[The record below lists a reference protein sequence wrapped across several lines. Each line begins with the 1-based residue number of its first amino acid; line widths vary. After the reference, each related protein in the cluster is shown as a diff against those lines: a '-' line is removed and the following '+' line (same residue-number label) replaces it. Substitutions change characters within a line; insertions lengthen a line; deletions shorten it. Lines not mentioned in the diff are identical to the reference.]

1 MSAPSRQIAV
11 VHFPQLALMC
21 CPAGH
26 RAGVGVVVDE
36 EKPSPSAP
44 PFVVRGV
51 LRLAAVAPDLRSQGV
66 QAGMRIIDAQRYA
79 PALSVQVVRRS
90 AMTAELQAVTELLLA
105 FTPLVEPMTSSS
117 SSSSSSVAL
126 DLTGITSSTE
136 ILTAVETLLASLGH
150 EVVVAMSP
158 GKRLSLA
165 LARDMAQRPE
175 RYGRRRRLVVAVSQ
189 VSRAIAHLDVGAL
202 GLEPEIVEGL
212 RALGVHQGQTLRT
225 LVPAGASARLLAA
238 ARPVLRLLSGE
249 DHEPL
254 KAWRP
259 PERIEERF
267 VVDDAIDLLE
277 PLLFVLKTPC
287 ERLCRRVVARS
298 AKVAEV
304 RLTLQGRDLTPFSLS
319 LAFPDPVSLPAVL
332 LQALGVR
339 LGVTGVPGPV
349 EVLTLCAV
357 RMAEGRARQSDAFF
371 VDDAPPEVLSALL
384 VELEDAEAG
393 CLVHEPAML
402 PEQMTSLCWP
412 PPKHT
417 KKSKHASS
425 SLLGSS
431 SALSSASASASA
443 SQLPSEG
450 KRLEALADGGR
461 FMAGWPWPVRVL
473 RDPIYVEEE
482 EVAVYT
488 PFARVAGVDD
498 RHRPYART
506 YSLVELMDG
515 RRALGVQV
523 PGEGLMVQ
531 GWFD

>member
-1 MSAPSRQIAV
+1 
-11 VHFPQLALMC
+11 
-21 CPAGH
+21 
-26 RAGVGVVVDE
+26 
-36 EKPSPSAP
+36 
-44 PFVVRGV
+44 
-51 LRLAAVAPDLRSQGV
+51 
-66 QAGMRIIDAQRYA
+66 
-79 PALSVQVVRRS
+79 
-90 AMTAELQAVTELLLA
+90 
-105 FTPLVEPMTSSS
+105 
-117 SSSSSSVAL
+117 
-126 DLTGITSSTE
+126 
-136 ILTAVETLLASLGH
+136 
-150 EVVVAMSP
+150 
-158 GKRLSLA
+158 
-165 LARDMAQRPE
+165 
-175 RYGRRRRLVVAVSQ
+175 
-189 VSRAIAHLDVGAL
+189 
-202 GLEPEIVEGL
+202 
-212 RALGVHQGQTLRT
+212 
-225 LVPAGASARLLAA
+225 
-238 ARPVLRLLSGE
+238 
-249 DHEPL
+249 
-254 KAWRP
+254 
-259 PERIEERF
+259 
-267 VVDDAIDLLE
+267 LE

-402 PEQMTSLCWP
+402 PEEMTSLCWP
-412 PPKHT
+412 PPQRT
-417 KKSKHASS
+417 QQSKRASS
-425 SLLGSS
+425 SSSQLGSS
-431 SALSSASASASA
+431 SSSLA